1 MEHIRSVS
9 RVLQLLRALNETPE
23 ASLQA
28 LHAATGLPKA
38 TLHRMLETLRQE
50 GYVRGTGV
58 SGIYCL
64 TAKVMELSAGCGDR
78 QRVVDMAMPMLIR
91 ATKVLKW
98 PLAISTLD
106 VDAMVVRFSTMPY
119 SPLASQPS
127 TYGHRLPLD
136 RTAAGLAYLSF
147 CSEEERIAALQ
158 LLRKG
163 WDGAE
168 PEQLLAQRI
177 AQTRRLGYG
186 LRLSAAA
193 RETATLA
200 VPLMVADELAACVS
214 LTTFGSIMTPAFIKA
229 RLPDLRDVCNDLA
242 EAIRL
247 S

>member
-1 MEHIRSVS
+1 MENIRSVS
-9 RVLQLLRALNETPE
+9 RVLQLLRVLNEKPE
-23 ASLQA
+23 ASLQD
-28 LHAATGLPKA
+28 LHAATGQPKA

-58 SGIYCL
+58 VGIYCL

-147 CSEEERIAALQ
+147 CSEAERSAALQ
-158 LLRKG
+158 VLLKDAG
-163 WDGAE
+163 GTE
-168 PEQLLAQRI
+168 SGLLLADAIDR
-177 AQTRRLGYG
+177 TRRQGYG
-186 LRLSAAA
+186 LRLAAGP

-214 LTTFGSIMTPAFIKA
+214 LTSFGSIMTPAFIKSQL
-229 RLPDLRDVCNDLA
+229 LPLREVCNDLA
-242 EAIRL
+242 EAIQL
-247 S
+247 G